1 VRDVA
6 MHCIDCFGSERS
18 MFGTDYPVSKIQMSY
33 DQIYDTFKTI
43 AAALSPQEQSRL
55 FHDNAKRFYRL

>member
-1 VRDVA
+1 
-6 MHCIDCFGSERS
+6 MHCIDCFGPDRA

-33 DQIYDTFKTI
+33 DQIYDTFRTI
-43 AAALSPQEQSRL
+43 ATALPVDQQAKL